1 MVPEKSSIGE
11 ISSKISSSPDLV
23 LMSVRP
29 WSNAVSTR
37 TRQASLPMSQSNES
51 ICKSSRSG
59 TSMGSAIFANEI
71 RPVGDT
77 TLVFEAVREAANSCV
92 LPKALS
98 GGAMLPR
105 MLNDPCQSETGRQ
118 MARANPQYRYWTAP
132 SQEIGRST
140 KQSSQIGDCLG
151 RDHTL
156 HQPRD
161 KGAIFAAPSRCPKG
175 HIDLRAARKT

>member
-37 TRQASLPMSQSNES
+37 SRQASLPISQSNES

-98 GGAMLPR
+98 GGAKVLLR

-118 MARANPQYRYWTAP
+118 MARANPQYR
-132 SQEIGRST
+132 R
-140 KQSSQIGDCLG
+140 
-151 RDHTL
+151 
-156 HQPRD
+156 
-161 KGAIFAAPSRCPKG
+161 
-175 HIDLRAARKT
+175 